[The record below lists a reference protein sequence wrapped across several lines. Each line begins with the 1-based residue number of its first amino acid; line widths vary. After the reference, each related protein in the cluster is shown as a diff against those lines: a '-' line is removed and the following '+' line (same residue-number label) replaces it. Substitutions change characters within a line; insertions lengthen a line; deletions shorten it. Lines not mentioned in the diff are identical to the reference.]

1 MGQMLANPQI
11 VVIRLQGC
19 LNATKA
25 LDFEQQLTTAIEQ
38 RHCSILLVD
47 LKQVE
52 SLDSAG
58 LMALIAALKKAQS
71 LGRRLSLCCV
81 SPTIKLIFELTQL
94 DRAFEIFECQSEFTR
109 TYGFKL

>member
-1 MGQMLANPQI
+1 MLANPQV
-11 VVIRLQGC
+11 VVIRPLGC

-25 LDFEQQLTTAIEQ
+25 LDFEQLLTTVIEQ
-38 RHCSILLVD
+38 GHCSALLVD
-47 LKQVE
+47 LGQVK

-58 LMALIAALKKAQS
+58 LMALMAALKKAQS

-94 DRAFEIFECQSEFTR
+94 DQAFEIFECQSEFTR
-109 TYGFKL
+109 TYGFEL